1 MEMFDATRNRAP
13 TGGAGP
19 DRDPA
24 GEAPAQGAEGPGRV
38 QGHEPGRPDRG
49 HRPAC
54 VRGQDAVRRIDA
66 RARARPATHLWVGF
80 ARDRQPSAGGA
91 REGSPMTDQQFLAA
105 LEDCSLAPEQ
115 FSHREHVRAA
125 FLYLEFLPFGA
136 AIDRMRATLQ
146 CYTASL
152 DRADKYHETLTVAF
166 MCLVNAHRQR
176 DTCASWP
183 EFARRNPELFD
194 SRLLR
199 QYYDPAT
206 LASPLARTT
215 FVLEK

>member
-1 MEMFDATRNRAP
+1 MN
-13 TGGAGP
+13 
-19 DRDPA
+19 
-24 GEAPAQGAEGPGRV
+24 
-38 QGHEPGRPDRG
+38 
-49 HRPAC
+49 
-54 VRGQDAVRRIDA
+54 
-66 RARARPATHLWVGF
+66 
-80 ARDRQPSAGGA
+80 
-91 REGSPMTDQQFLAA
+91 DQEFVAA

-115 FSHREHVRAA
+115 FSHREHVRVA
-125 FLYLEFLPFGA
+125 FLYLERLPFGA

-146 CYTASL
+146 CYTAFLGRS
-152 DRADKYHETLTVAF
+152 DKYHETLTVAF

-176 DTCASWP
+176 GSYRDWR

-215 FVLEK
+215 FVLEKLRAPVPAA